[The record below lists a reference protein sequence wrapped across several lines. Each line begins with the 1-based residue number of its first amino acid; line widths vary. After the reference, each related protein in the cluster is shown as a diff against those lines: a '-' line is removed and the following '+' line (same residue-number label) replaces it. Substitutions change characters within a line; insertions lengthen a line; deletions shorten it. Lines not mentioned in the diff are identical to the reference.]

1 LNELEDEPWV
11 VFSYLIKILKEMK
24 EPLTSS
30 STYYSLRSLE
40 TTDPKVK
47 LEEIK
52 DNLGALCIVAL
63 NTLFF
68 LLRFFK

>member
-1 LNELEDEPWV
+1 LNELEEEPWV

-24 EPLTSS
+24 EPFISS
-30 STYYSLRSLE
+30 SAYYSLRSLE
-40 TTDPKVK
+40 TTDQKEK

-52 DNLGALCIVAL
+52 DNVGGLYLVAF

-68 LLRFFK
+68 LLRFF